1 VQIINV
7 DISAVVIDTFVTAV
21 SREVADESG
30 INAELR
36 RIGKHADA
44 INVF

>member
-21 SREVADESG
+21 SPEVADKSG

-36 RIGKHADA
+36 RIGKRADA
-44 INVF
+44 MNVF